1 MIALALLLGLT
12 AFKAERRVTT
22 VFMIGDSTMANKKLD
37 GNNPER
43 GWGQMLPGFF
53 TEDIRVDNHAV
64 NGRSSKSFID
74 EGRWDRVIAQVQK
87 GDYVFIQFGHNDE
100 KPDEAR
106 HTDPGTTFDAN
117 LRRFVRETREKGG
130 IPVLFSSIVRRN
142 FRVDS
147 TAVLKDDHP
156 DEATGH
162 HYEEG
167 DELIDTH
174 GAYLDSPRRVAQE
187 EGVAFIDM
195 NRLTHEL
202 VQGMGPE
209 ESKKLYMWIPANL
222 VPACPKGKEDN
233 THLNIYGARVVA
245 GLAADAVA
253 EALPALGKHVRHY
266 DFVVAKDGS
275 GDFFT
280 VQEAVNAVPDFR
292 KEGRTTILVRPGVY
306 KEKLIV
312 SECKINV
319 SLIGQDGAVISGDDY
334 ASKKNRFGENMSTSG
349 SSSCYIY
356 APDFYAENITFENTA
371 GRVGQAV
378 ACFVSADRAV
388 FRHCRFLGNQDTLYT
403 YGRHCRQYYD
413 ECYIEGTV
421 DFIFGWSTAVFN
433 RCTIRSVGNGYV
445 TAPSTDEGEAYGY
458 VFFDCNLTAS
468 EGVDKVYLSR
478 PWRPY
483 GQAVFIRCRLG
494 KHIVPE
500 GWHNWGKKEAE
511 KTVYYAEYES
521 TGEGACP
528 EQRASFSRQLENT
541 DDFTLEKIL
550 GGDDGWNPFDMIR

>member
-209 ESKKLYMWIPANL
+209 ESKKLYMWIPANW

-253 EALPALGKHVRHY
+253 EALPELGKYVRHY

-292 KEGRTTILVRPGVY
+292 KEGRTMILVRPGVY

-312 SECKINV
+312 PECKINV

-445 TAPSTDEGEAYGY
+445 TAPSTDEGKAYGY

-550 GGDDGWNPFDMIR
+550 GGDDGWSPFDMIR

>member
-253 EALPALGKHVRHY
+253 EALPELGKHVRHY

-483 GQAVFIRCRLG
+483 GQAVFIRCQLG

>member
-1 MIALALLLGLT
+1 
-12 AFKAERRVTT
+12 
-22 VFMIGDSTMANKKLD
+22 
-37 GNNPER
+37 
-43 GWGQMLPGFF
+43 
-53 TEDIRVDNHAV
+53 
-64 NGRSSKSFID
+64 
-74 EGRWDRVIAQVQK
+74 
-87 GDYVFIQFGHNDE
+87 
-100 KPDEAR
+100 
-106 HTDPGTTFDAN
+106 
-117 LRRFVRETREKGG
+117 
-130 IPVLFSSIVRRN
+130 
-142 FRVDS
+142 
-147 TAVLKDDHP
+147 
-156 DEATGH
+156 
-162 HYEEG
+162 
-167 DELIDTH
+167 
-174 GAYLDSPRRVAQE
+174 
-187 EGVAFIDM
+187 
-195 NRLTHEL
+195 
-202 VQGMGPE
+202 
-209 ESKKLYMWIPANL
+209 
-222 VPACPKGKEDN
+222 
-233 THLNIYGARVVA
+233 
-245 GLAADAVA
+245 
-253 EALPALGKHVRHY
+253 
-266 DFVVAKDGS
+266 
-275 GDFFT
+275 
-280 VQEAVNAVPDFR
+280 
-292 KEGRTTILVRPGVY
+292 
-306 KEKLIV
+306 
-312 SECKINV
+312 
-319 SLIGQDGAVISGDDY
+319 
-334 ASKKNRFGENMSTSG
+334 MSTSG

-468 EGVDKVYLSR
+468 EEVDKVYLSR